1 MIDILA
7 REHDDFSFEFKI
19 GYRARNKTMKNRFR
33 INFWIF
39 IPGSLDINRR
49 TYSREDFYKDLR
61 NNIRLITPVFL
72 LRDIAKAGSL
82 PFDHLKSSFDSLALS
97 PSKITKADYE
107 YQIKMFSAIFKS
119 AIRDQLRYVFSLHN
133 SSDRE
138 LLFEEILND
147 IQTVL
152 DRYRSL
158 SGVIKIPV
166 ISREWFN
173 YYEFGDEF
181 MSTLVENH
189 LFAILEQYCS
199 LESEFSLRFSDK
211 IVGLIKS
218 EQNYRIEKGYPAVSD
233 NTPENNTNL
242 VFRRDL
248 LKRFIESD
256 LFLNAR
262 TKKDGVLTEQI
273 YLSLA
278 AGVSMVFATAVTF
291 SFQQRFGSFT
301 MPLFVALVVSYMLKD
316 RIKELMRHYF
326 AHKKGSK
333 YFDSKTTVSIKDNE
347 IGWSKEGFDFV
358 PESKI
363 PLEIMKIRKRSALL
377 EADNRYAREKIILYR
392 KMVELDREKLDENSK
407 YSIEGINE
415 IIRVSVHSFINK
427 MDDPRV
433 FLYHLQN
440 GNQMSKVESTKVYYL
455 NFVVQLKSGGF
466 DEYKRYRLTINRDG
480 IKNIEDIS

>member
-1 MIDILA
+1 MIDIIA
-7 REHDDFSFEFKI
+7 REHDDFSFEFKL
-19 GYRARNKTMKNRFR
+19 GYRARSKSRKNRFR

-72 LRDIAKAGSL
+72 LRDIAKADSL
-82 PFDHLKSSFDSLALS
+82 PFAHLKHSFDLLAS
-97 PSKITKADYE
+97 STSKISKADYE

-119 AIRDQLRYVFSLHN
+119 AIRDQFRYVFLLQN

-138 LLFEEILND
+138 LLFEEIICD

-158 SGVIKIPV
+158 SGIIKTPA
-166 ISREWFN
+166 ISRECYN

-189 LFAILEQYCS
+189 LFAILEEHCS
-199 LESEFSLRFSDK
+199 QNSDFSLRFNEK
-211 IVGLIKS
+211 IVALIKS
-218 EQNYRIEKGYPAVSD
+218 EQNHRIEQGYPAVSD

-248 LKRFIESD
+248 LKKFIESD
-256 LFLNAR
+256 LFLDAR
-262 TKKDGVLTEQI
+262 IKKDGVLTEQI

-278 AGVSMVFATAVTF
+278 AGVSMVFATAVAF

-333 YFDSKTTVSIKDNE
+333 YFDNKTTVSIKNNQ

-363 PLEIMKIRKRSALL
+363 PPEIIKIRNRSALL

-392 KMVELDREKLDENSK
+392 KMIEIDREKLDENSK
-407 YSIEGINE
+407 YSVEGVNE
-415 IIRVSVHSFINK
+415 ILRVSVNSFINK

-440 GNQMSKVESTKVYYL
+440 GNQISRMESIKVYYL
-455 NFVVQLKSGGF
+455 NFIVQLKSGSV
-466 DEYKRYRLTINRDG
+466 DESKRYRLTINRDG
-480 IKNIEDIS
+480 IKNIEEIK